1 MDLSI
6 IIVSW
11 NVKEK
16 LRQNLKTLFK
26 NQGDLNMEVF
36 VVDNNSHDGSVE
48 MVKNEFNQVKLIAN
62 NDNLGFARANN
73 QAIAKARGKY
83 ILLLNPDMCIQKD
96 ALNNMVAW
104 MNNNPQAFIASLKL
118 INESGEIIKHIRKF
132 PTLWDQLIIVLKI
145 PHIFPGILNKYIQK
159 DFDYSKPSQVDSVRG
174 SFFMFRNIGKKLD
187 ERYFIWFEEVDFCR
201 QAKEDGREVWYTP
214 VATAIDYVGQSFNQ
228 VNSFKKQKYFC
239 NSMLKYFYKWHPIWQ
254 YWILKIVWQI
264 MLIFIF
270 IFNKFKRNLK
280 RQK

>member
-1 MDLSI
+1 MNSNVDISI
-6 IIVSW
+6 IIVSY
-11 NVKEK
+11 NIKEFLYQCLLSVIK
-16 LRQNLKTLFK
+16 ASANIST
-26 NQGDLNMEVF
+26 EIF

-132 PTLWDQLIIVLKI
+132 PTLWDQLIIVLKQGNGK
-145 PHIFPGILNKYIQK
+145 HATRAFPFHGTMKILIERTYT
-159 DFDYSKPSQVDSVRG
+159 
-174 SFFMFRNIGKKLD
+174 KLK
-187 ERYFIWFEEVDFCR
+187 F
-201 QAKEDGREVWYTP
+201 
-214 VATAIDYVGQSFNQ
+214 
-228 VNSFKKQKYFC
+228 
-239 NSMLKYFYKWHPIWQ
+239 
-254 YWILKIVWQI
+254 
-264 MLIFIF
+264 
-270 IFNKFKRNLK
+270 FKRKIILIK
-280 RQK
+280 